1 MIDMSKNDTNKY
13 IRIKGA
19 RTHNLKNIN
28 LDIPKRKLIVLTG
41 VSGSGKSSLA
51 FDTLFSEGQRRYI
64 ESMSSYARQF
74 LGKLKKPKIDKITG
88 ISPAIAVEQKVN
100 NRNPRSTVGTSSEIY
115 EYIKLL
121 FSKIGKI
128 ISPISGEEV
137 KQHSVS
143 DVIDFI
149 YNLDERDVINILT
162 RNYSG
167 ENLNEYFQNLLK
179 KGFSRVRIEGKI
191 ERISSLLNKNL
202 ENKDIEVV
210 FDRLTAS
217 REKENI
223 SRMNESIKNAFK
235 EGNGVCIIETE
246 NKQKKI
252 FSNKLESDNIKFKKP
267 SEELFSF
274 NSPFGACDKC
284 EGFGSVMGVDEDKVI
299 NNKSLSVYE
308 GAVQCWKGEKLSKWK
323 DRFISK
329 SVEFDFPIHRPYTE
343 LNENEK
349 NILWN
354 GNKKIRGIYDFF
366 KKLEKQNY
374 KIQNRVILSR
384 YRGKSICQKCNGS
397 RLKKEALWI
406 KVNNKNIDE
415 IIKLSINE
423 SLLFFSNIKL
433 SKNEFEISERLLNE
447 IIDRLKF
454 MKEMGLGYLTLNRL
468 SSTLSGGESQRIN
481 IAKSI
486 SSSLVGSMYILDEP
500 SIGLHSKDT
509 KNLIKMLKKLR
520 DAGNTV
526 IVVEHDEE
534 IIKSSDEIIDIGPK
548 AGINGGEIIYQGD
561 IKKIHL
567 NKNSLTGLYLN
578 EKLNVTNP
586 KVKRKFK
593 HYIII
598 NKAKENNLKN
608 INVKLPLNCLTVISG
623 VSGSGKSSL
632 LKKIIYPAIQ
642 KKIQGYTNYL
652 GKHEGITG
660 NLSEIEKIEFI
671 DQNPIGKSSRSNPA
685 TYMKAY
691 DEIRNLFAKQ
701 NLSKKRNYKSGYFS
715 FNTDGGRC
723 EDCKGEGNIKIEMQF
738 MADIELICE
747 SCHGKKFKEEILDV
761 KFEGKNIDDIL
772 NMTVLEAINFFSNK
786 NQFKIAN
793 KLEPLDQ
800 VGLGY
805 INLGQASST
814 LSGGEAQR
822 IKLASFLSKGFSSK
836 KTLFLFDEPT
846 TGLHFHDIK
855 KLLKSFNTLIEHGH
869 SIFCIEHNLDVIKNA
884 DWIIDLGPEGG
895 AKGGKLI
902 FEGQPYDLI
911 KNKKSYTGKYLKSK
925 LS

>member
-13 IRIKGA
+13 IRVKGA

-299 NNKSLSVYE
+299 NNKSL
-308 GAVQCWKGEKLSKWK
+308 L
-323 DRFISK
+323 
-329 SVEFDFPIHRPYTE
+329 RP
-343 LNENEK
+343 
-349 NILWN
+349 
-354 GNKKIRGIYDFF
+354 
-366 KKLEKQNY
+366 
-374 KIQNRVILSR
+374 
-384 YRGKSICQKCNGS
+384 
-397 RLKKEALWI
+397 
-406 KVNNKNIDE
+406 
-415 IIKLSINE
+415 
-423 SLLFFSNIKL
+423 
-433 SKNEFEISERLLNE
+433 
-447 IIDRLKF
+447 
-454 MKEMGLGYLTLNRL
+454 
-468 SSTLSGGESQRIN
+468 
-481 IAKSI
+481 
-486 SSSLVGSMYILDEP
+486 
-500 SIGLHSKDT
+500 
-509 KNLIKMLKKLR
+509 
-520 DAGNTV
+520 
-526 IVVEHDEE
+526 
-534 IIKSSDEIIDIGPK
+534 
-548 AGINGGEIIYQGD
+548 
-561 IKKIHL
+561 
-567 NKNSLTGLYLN
+567 
-578 EKLNVTNP
+578 
-586 KVKRKFK
+586 
-593 HYIII
+593 
-598 NKAKENNLKN
+598 
-608 INVKLPLNCLTVISG
+608 
-623 VSGSGKSSL
+623 
-632 LKKIIYPAIQ
+632 
-642 KKIQGYTNYL
+642 
-652 GKHEGITG
+652 
-660 NLSEIEKIEFI
+660 
-671 DQNPIGKSSRSNPA
+671 
-685 TYMKAY
+685 
-691 DEIRNLFAKQ
+691 
-701 NLSKKRNYKSGYFS
+701 
-715 FNTDGGRC
+715 
-723 EDCKGEGNIKIEMQF
+723 
-738 MADIELICE
+738 
-747 SCHGKKFKEEILDV
+747 
-761 KFEGKNIDDIL
+761 
-772 NMTVLEAINFFSNK
+772 
-786 NQFKIAN
+786 
-793 KLEPLDQ
+793 
-800 VGLGY
+800 
-805 INLGQASST
+805 
-814 LSGGEAQR
+814 
-822 IKLASFLSKGFSSK
+822 
-836 KTLFLFDEPT
+836 
-846 TGLHFHDIK
+846 
-855 KLLKSFNTLIEHGH
+855 
-869 SIFCIEHNLDVIKNA
+869 
-884 DWIIDLGPEGG
+884 
-895 AKGGKLI
+895 
-902 FEGQPYDLI
+902 
-911 KNKKSYTGKYLKSK
+911 
-925 LS
+925 

>member
-1 MIDMSKNDTNKY
+1 MSQNDTKKY

-137 KQHSVS
+137 KHHSVS
-143 DVIDFI
+143 DVINFI
-149 YNLDERDVINILT
+149 YNLDERNVINILT

-217 REKENI
+217 REKDNI

-246 NKQKKI
+246 NKQRKI
-252 FSNKLESDNIKFKKP
+252 FSNKLEADNIKFKKP

-329 SVEFDFPIHRPYTE
+329 SVEFDFPIHRPYIE

-384 YRGKSICQKCNGS
+384 YRGKSTCQKCNGS
-397 RLKKEALWI
+397 RLKKEAHWI

-415 IIKLSINE
+415 IVKLSINE

-454 MKEMGLGYLTLNRL
+454 IKEMGLGYLTLNRL

-481 IAKSI
+481 LAKSI

-548 AGINGGEIIYQGD
+548 AGINGGEIIYQGE

-593 HYIII
+593 HYITI

-786 NQFKIAN
+786 NQFKISN

-895 AKGGKLI
+895 AKGGELI

-911 KNKKSYTGKYLKSK
+911 KNKKSHTGKYLKSK

>member
-561 IKKIHL
+561 VKKIHL

-593 HYIII
+593 HYITI

-652 GKHEGITG
+652 GKHEGIAG

-738 MADIELICE
+738 MADIELLCE
-747 SCHGKKFKEEILDV
+747 SCNGKKFKEEILDV
-761 KFEGKNIDDIL
+761 KYEGKNIDDIL

-846 TGLHFHDIK
+846 TGLHFHDIQ

-884 DWIIDLGPEGG
+884 DWIIDLGPKGG
-895 AKGGKLI
+895 AKGGELI